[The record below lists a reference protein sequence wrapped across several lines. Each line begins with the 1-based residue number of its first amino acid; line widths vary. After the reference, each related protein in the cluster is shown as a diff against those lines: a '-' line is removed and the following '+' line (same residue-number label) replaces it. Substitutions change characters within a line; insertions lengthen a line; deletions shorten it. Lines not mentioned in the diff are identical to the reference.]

1 MMGKMKGGM
10 DPYAG
15 RERSATGAI
24 GGPKAA
30 LVEFAPPEGLELD
43 GEKGSAMVN
52 WTMTPEGKIRITA
65 IEGVTMDGAGDV
77 EVEEME
83 DYS

>member
-1 MMGKMKGGM
+1 MK
-10 DPYAG
+10 DPYAD
-15 RERSATGAI
+15 RERSATGAV
-24 GGPKAA
+24 GAPKAA

-65 IEGVTMDGAGDV
+65 IEGVTLGESGDM
-77 EVEEME
+77 EVEETE
-83 DYS
+83 EYS